1 MDAAS
6 EPENWIGI
14 GLLTS
19 LFKKPQT
26 WSGLFGK
33 SKVTKKTVGR
43 WMSPDELAKMKK
55 TGKAQESYSGTTHVA
70 DPANPEAFIKQTK
83 VGNVYAE
90 FDVPASS
97 LKKTNKDWAQIVGPN
112 SATGRFAARKGN
124 PVPQM
129 PDAENIVHK
138 ATKIR

>member
-26 WSGLFGK
+26 WSGLFDK

-43 WMSPDELAKMKK
+43 WMSSDELAKMKK
-55 TGKAQESYSGTTHVA
+55 TGKAQESYSGKTHVA
-70 DPANPEAFIKQTK
+70 DPANPEAF
-83 VGNVYAE
+83 Y
-90 FDVPASS
+90 
-97 LKKTNKDWAQIVGPN
+97 KTNQSWKCVC
-112 SATGRFAARKGN
+112 R
-124 PVPQM
+124 V
-129 PDAENIVHK
+129 
-138 ATKIR
+138 